1 MDLVGTTCKH
11 CGGRT
16 LSYDGSEAL
25 IAWYQEAL
33 DQRNE
38 ILAELVTTF
47 RWHLPMTMI
56 QRIDAILEG

>member
-1 MDLVGTTCKH
+1 M
-11 CGGRT
+11 
-16 LSYDGSEAL
+16 SEEAETL

-56 QRIDAILEG
+56 QRINAILEG